1 MLTNNAINGYSHGI
15 SEAHANNIKKNQVK
29 FTPKTYIEDP
39 SFLKNNEYI
48 YCFQMLETA
57 YHDIDLNLR

>member
-29 FTPKTYIEDP
+29 FIPKTYIEDP

-48 YCFQMLETA
+48 FF
-57 YHDIDLNLR
+57 ILRRLH